1 MQENIGPPPY
11 QMNLSAAQYRVW
23 SISSGDRSTRFR
35 VSFTPR
41 ALQGSRE
48 EAMTHGVG
56 LRGVL
61 LAAAVSEE
69 ARARAFTSRQEGQQD
84 RKEYGIENVM
94 QAHRWPC

>member
-1 MQENIGPPPY
+1 MQENIGPPSY

-35 VSFTPR
+35 VSFPPR

-48 EAMTHGVG
+48 KAMTHGVG

-61 LAAAVSEE
+61 LAAAKKPELRLSHPV
-69 ARARAFTSRQEGQQD
+69 
-84 RKEYGIENVM
+84 RKVDKTGKSM
-94 QAHRWPC
+94 GD